1 MREKYYS
8 LMAACR
14 ELGVSKQRFLYH
26 YRQIGGARKLDFA
39 PHKYRYYPDT
49 VVFIIAC
56 RLNNDA
62 ARRFTEAWLR
72 EFRNFRRVSWLRAK
86 KGSLFRLREFID

>member
-1 MREKYYS
+1 M
-8 LMAACR
+8 
-14 ELGVSKQRFLYH
+14 LGVSKQRFLYH

-49 VVFIIAC
+49 VVFMIAC

-62 ARRFTEAWLR
+62 ARRFVEVEARRFW
-72 EFRNFRRVSWLRAK
+72 NYRRVSWLRMK
-86 KGSLFRLREFID
+86 KGSIFRLKEFFD